1 MFQCSI
7 RAIGKY
13 PESWQQEAASIYQK
27 RLKPLISL
35 EVIECP
41 EGHAGSQTMD
51 HDKTRHHEA
60 EALLKGIS
68 KDSFVVALDET
79 GKSMSS
85 TTFSQA
91 LTDWCEHGQRPVVFC
106 IGGSWGLDAS
116 VRARANAILSLGL
129 MTLPHG
135 FARIVL
141 LEQLYR
147 AVMIQQGKTYHK

>member
-1 MFQCSI
+1 MFRLSI

-13 PESWQQEAASIYQK
+13 PESWQQEAASMYQK
-27 RLKPLISL
+27 RLKPLVSL
-35 EVIECP
+35 DIIECP
-41 EGHAGSQTMD
+41 EGHGGSQTMD
-51 HDKTRHHEA
+51 HDKTRRHEA

-68 KDSFVVALDET
+68 KDSFVVALDES
-79 GKSMSS
+79 GKNMSS
-85 TTFSQA
+85 LAFAQS
-91 LTDWCEHGQRPVVFC
+91 LTDWCKHGQCSVIFC

-116 VRARANAILSLGL
+116 VRARANATLSLGL

-135 FARIVL
+135 LARVVL